1 MAERESERGDG
12 GIVGVRGC
20 GDDQASVG
28 QASGAGQM
36 VREVP
41 DDGEVVRVD
50 GVEVR
55 VAVFGGCHDVAESV
69 EGEEDGRSLGGF
81 GGRGGEFRP

>member
-1 MAERESERGDG
+1 
-12 GIVGVRGC
+12 
-20 GDDQASVG
+20 
-28 QASGAGQM
+28 M